1 MNKLTDARLEELKEK
16 ATRMAAA
23 YGETTPDWADTVNAL
38 YELQV
43 LRRKLED
50 CAFTEVKTPIFPG
63 CRQGCVRESGYC
75 MFCVRNVCIKDYFK
89 EIE

>member
-16 ATRMAAA
+16 ATRMAEA

-43 LRRKLED
+43 LRRKLSD
-50 CAFTEVKTPIFPG
+50 GALIAVKTPKFPG
-63 CRQGCVRESGYC
+63 CRQGCDREPGYC
-75 MFCVRNVCIKDYFK
+75 TYCVRHIGIKDYFK
-89 EIE
+89 EIK